1 MDVFDIVLE
10 ELDCSVQVD
19 NILSLLNEVLDTA
32 NEALAEEDYESFKD
46 MLRSKIKEV
55 L

>member
-10 ELDCSVQVD
+10 ELDCSIQVD
-19 NILSLLNEVLDTA
+19 NILSILNEVLDVA
-32 NEALAEEDYESFKD
+32 SEALAEEDYESFKES
-46 MLRSKIKEV
+46 LRSRIKEV